1 VSPIDMKTLIE
12 RAKTAAAVAGVST
25 PNEVLDSHAG
35 ATKLAFDDSEVQ
47 RLVAEIEEMAVE
59 DEKKMALQKVAAT
72 ERARN
77 LAVAKALAAIDIL
90 SEVR

>member
-25 PNEVLDSHAG
+25 PNEDLDSHAG